1 MSVPRRILVLGA
13 GYLARFVAAALPATT
28 PLVEVR
34 RRVPET
40 APRAH
45 AGIVRLAADVTTA
58 EGASRIGRELDAAP
72 AATTDVLFMLPPSGL
87 GETVPAQ
94 ALAGLLDVLTRHGAR
109 RVVVV
114 SSSGI
119 YAEEQGGE
127 VSAATPV
134 VADNL
139 RAARLAAIEQAWH
152 DSGLAVS
159 VVRLAGIYG
168 PGRIIGRDGVLA
180 GRTLP
185 GEAAAWLNLVRAEDA
200 ARALLAALDAPRLVP
215 VALIADGH
223 PARRGD
229 YYALLASLLG
239 APAPR
244 FGETRPA
251 RGGSKRCN
259 PAASWQALGL
269 EPLWPDWRTSLRA
282 LVAEDSAGG
291 A

>member
-1 MSVPRRILVLGA
+1 MTAPRRILVLGA

-34 RRVPET
+34 RRVPE
-40 APRAH
+40 AMSPARD
-45 AGIVRLAADVTTA
+45 GIVRLAADVTTG
-58 EGASRIGRELDAAP
+58 EGVTRLERELEAAP
-72 AATTDVLFMLPPSGL
+72 AATDVLFMLPPSGL
-87 GETVPAQ
+87 GEAPPAR
-94 ALAGLLDVLTRHGAR
+94 ALAGLLDALARHGVR

-127 VSAATPV
+127 VTAATPV
-134 VADNL
+134 IAGSP
-139 RAARLAAIEQAWH
+139 RAARLAAIEQAWR

-185 GEAAAWLNLVRAEDA
+185 GEAAAWLNLIRAEDA
-200 ARALLAALDAPRLVP
+200 ARALLAALDVPRLVP
-215 VALIADGH
+215 VALIADGN
-223 PARRGD
+223 PVRRGD

-239 APAPR
+239 ARAPH
-244 FGETRPA
+244 FDEAPPA

-269 EPLWPDWRTSLRA
+269 EPLWPDWRASLRA
-282 LVAEDSAGG
+282 LVAEDAAGG
-291 A
+291 T